1 MAVSDTLFTYG
12 PGNVTSLLATTFS
25 NMSPDL
31 ADDIYKHIPLLAWLG
46 LKKKVTADGG
56 ASILRSMIYAKNST
70 FGFYASD
77 DIIDTTIQDELT
89 TAQWQWKQ
97 AATSVSVTGR
107 IEMQNMG
114 KSQVIN
120 IVKAKTQSALL
131 ALKDGINRV
140 LWTSGITNQSGVG
153 TQITPL
159 ATLVNNTG
167 TVGDI
172 NGGTNTWWQSVIQ
185 ASGSFA
191 ARGLSDLRS
200 VWNQINVNNPQGP
213 ADLILSDRT
222 SFEAYES
229 VLVPAVRISD
239 TTMAGDLGFSNLKY
253 KEATWTFDINAIAGN
268 IFLLNSNSLEL
279 VQHKNRMFTISDFVK
294 PSDQDLK
301 VAQVFWAGELTTDNR
316 RKHGLL
322 TGVTA

>member
-1 MAVSDTLFTYG
+1 MSVSDTLFSYG
-12 PGNVTSLLATTFS
+12 QGNVTSLLATTFS

-31 ADDIYKHIPLLAWLG
+31 ADNIYKAIPALAWLAM
-46 LKKKVTADGG
+46 KKRVTADGG
-56 ASILRSMIYAKNST
+56 ASILRSVIYAKNST

-77 DIIDTTIQDELT
+77 DLIDTTIQDELT

-114 KSQVIN
+114 KSQVID

-131 ALKDGINRV
+131 ALKDGINKG
-140 LWTSGITNQSGVG
+140 LWTSGITNQSAVG
-153 TQITPL
+153 TSIMPL

-167 TVGDI
+167 TVGDV
-172 NGGTNTWWQSVIQ
+172 NGGTSTWWQSVLQ

-191 ARGLSDLRS
+191 TRGLSDMRS
-200 VWNQINVNNPQGP
+200 VWNQINVANPQGP
-213 ADLILSDRT
+213 ADLVLSDRP
-222 SFEAYES
+222 SYEAYES
-229 VLVPAVRISD
+229 VLVPAVRIAD
-239 TTMAGDLGFSNLKY
+239 TKMGDLGFSNLKY
-253 KEATWTFDINAIAGN
+253 KEATWTFDSNAIAGD
-268 IFLLNSNSLEL
+268 IFLLNSLALEL
-279 VQHKNRMFTISDFVK
+279 VQHKNRLFSISEFVK
-294 PSDQDLK
+294 PAAQDMK
-301 VAQVFWAGELTTDNR
+301 VAQVYWAGELTTNNR

>member
-1 MAVSDTLFTYG
+1 MAVADTLFTYG

-25 NMSPDL
+25 NMSPNL
-31 ADDIYKHIPLLAWLG
+31 ADNVYKAIPALAWLAV
-46 LKKKVTADGG
+46 KKRVTADGG
-56 ASILRSMIYAKNST
+56 ASILRSVIYAKNNT
-70 FGFYASD
+70 FAFYASD
-77 DIIDTTIQDELT
+77 DSIDVSIQDELT

-107 IEMQNMG
+107 IELQNMG
-114 KSQVIN
+114 KSQVMD

-131 ALKDGINRV
+131 AVKDGINKG
-140 LWTSGITNQSGVG
+140 LWTSGLTNESQVG
-153 TQITPL
+153 TVITPL

-172 NGGTNTWWQSVIQ
+172 NGGTSTWWQSVIQ

-191 ARGLSDLRS
+191 ARGLSDMRS

-213 ADLILSDRT
+213 ADLILSDRP
-222 SFEAYES
+222 SYEAYES

-239 TTMAGDLGFSNLKY
+239 TRLGDLGFSNLKY
-253 KEATWTFDINAIAGN
+253 KEATWTFDTNAISGY
-268 IFLLNSNSLEL
+268 IFLLNSGSLEL
-279 VQHKNRMFTISDFVK
+279 VQHKERMFTLSEFVK
-294 PSDQDLK
+294 PSNQD
-301 VAQVFWAGELTTDNR
+301 VRTAQVFWMGELTTDNR

>member
-1 MAVSDTLFTYG
+1 MAVADTLFTYG

-25 NMSPDL
+25 NMSPNL
-31 ADDIYKHIPLLAWLG
+31 ADNVYKAIPALAWLAV
-46 LKKKVTADGG
+46 KKRVTADGG
-56 ASILRSMIYAKNST
+56 ASILRSVIYAKNNT
-70 FGFYASD
+70 FAFYASD
-77 DIIDTTIQDELT
+77 DSIDLLIQDELT

-107 IEMQNMG
+107 IELQNMG
-114 KSQVIN
+114 KSQVMD

-131 ALKDGINRV
+131 AVKDGINKG
-140 LWTSGITNQSGVG
+140 LWTSGLTNESQVG
-153 TQITPL
+153 TVITPL

-172 NGGTNTWWQSVIQ
+172 NGGTSTWWQSVIQ

-191 ARGLSDLRS
+191 ARGLSDMRS

-213 ADLILSDRT
+213 ADLILSDRP
-222 SFEAYES
+222 SYEAYES

-239 TTMAGDLGFSNLKY
+239 TRLGDLGFSNLKY
-253 KEATWTFDINAIAGN
+253 KEATWTFDTNAISGY
-268 IFLLNSNSLEL
+268 IFLLNSGSLEL
-279 VQHKNRMFTISDFVK
+279 VQHKERMFTLSEFVK
-294 PSDQDLK
+294 PSNQD
-301 VAQVFWAGELTTDNR
+301 VRTAQVFWMGELTTDNR

>member
-1 MAVSDTLFTYG
+1 MAVADTLFTYG
-12 PGNVTSLLATTFS
+12 QGNVTSLLATTFS

-31 ADDIYKHIPLLAWLG
+31 ADNIYKAIPALAWLAM
-46 LKKKVTADGG
+46 KKRVTADGG
-56 ASILRSMIYAKNST
+56 ASILRSVIYAKNST

-77 DIIDTTIQDELT
+77 DVIDTTIQDELT
-89 TAQWQWKQ
+89 TAQFQWKQ
-97 AATSVSVTGR
+97 AATSVAVTGR

-114 KSQVIN
+114 KSQIID

-131 ALKDGINRV
+131 SIKDGINKA
-140 LWTSGITNQSGVG
+140 LWSSSYTSQSQVG
-153 TQITPL
+153 TNITPL
-159 ATLVNNTG
+159 SLLVYNSGTL
-167 TVGDI
+167 GDI
-172 NGGTNTWWQSVIQ
+172 NGSTSTWWQSVLQ

-222 SFEAYES
+222 SYEAYES

-239 TTMAGDLGFSNLKY
+239 VKMGDLGFSNLKY
-253 KEATWTFDINAIAGN
+253 KEATWTFDVNAISGYV
-268 IFLLNSNSLEL
+268 FLLNSGSLEL
-279 VQHKNRMFTISDFVK
+279 VQHKNRLFTMSEWVK

-301 VAQVFWAGELTTDNR
+301 VAQVFWAGELTTNNR

>member
-1 MAVSDTLFTYG
+1 MAVADTLFTYG
-12 PGNVTSLLATTFS
+12 TGNVTSLLATTFS

-31 ADDIYKHIPLLAWLG
+31 ADNIYKAIPALAWLAM
-46 LKKKVTADGG
+46 KKRVTADGG
-56 ASILRSMIYAKNST
+56 ASILRSVIYAKNST

-77 DIIDTTIQDELT
+77 DVIDTTIQDELT

-97 AATSVSVTGR
+97 AATSVTVTGR

-114 KSQVIN
+114 KSQIID

-131 ALKDGINRV
+131 SLKDGINKN
-140 LWTSGITNQSGVG
+140 LWTSGLTSQTNVG
-153 TQITPL
+153 TQVTPL
-159 ATLVNNTG
+159 ATIVNNTG

-172 NGGTNTWWQSVIQ
+172 NGGTSTWWQSVIQ

-213 ADLILSDRT
+213 ADLLLSDRP
-222 SFEAYES
+222 SYEAYES

-239 TTMAGDLGFSNLKY
+239 TKMGDLGFSNLKY
-253 KEATWTFDINAIAGN
+253 KEATWTFDSNALAVY
-268 IFLLNSNSLEL
+268 IFLLNSGSMEL
-279 VQHKNRMFTISDFVK
+279 VQHKNRLFTMSEWVK

-301 VAQVFWAGELTTDNR
+301 TAQVFWAGELTTNNR

>member
-1 MAVSDTLFTYG
+1 MAVADTLFTYG
-12 PGNVTSLLATTFS
+12 TGNVTSLLATTFS

-31 ADDIYKHIPLLAWLG
+31 ADNIYKAIPALAWLAM
-46 LKKKVTADGG
+46 KKRVTADGG
-56 ASILRSMIYAKNST
+56 ASILRSVIYAKNST

-77 DIIDTTIQDELT
+77 DVIDTTIQDELT

-97 AATSVSVTGR
+97 AATSVTVTGR

-114 KSQVIN
+114 KSQIIDV
-120 IVKAKTQSALL
+120 VKAKTQSALL
-131 ALKDGINRV
+131 SLKDGINKF
-140 LWTSGITNQSGVG
+140 LWTSGLTNEANVG
-153 TQITPL
+153 TQVTPL
-159 ATLVNNTG
+159 ATIVNNTG

-172 NGGTNTWWQSVIQ
+172 NGGTQTWWQSVVQ

-213 ADLILSDRT
+213 ADLLLSDRP
-222 SFEAYES
+222 SYEAYES
-229 VLVPAVRISD
+229 VLVPAVRLTD
-239 TTMAGDLGFSNLKY
+239 TRMGDLGFSNLKY
-253 KEATWTFDINAIAGN
+253 KEATWTFDSNAIAGH
-268 IFLLNSNSLEL
+268 IFLLNSNSMEL
-279 VQHKNRMFTISDFVK
+279 VQHKNRLFTMSEWVK

-301 VAQVFWAGELTTDNR
+301 TAQVFWAGELTTNNR

>member
-31 ADDIYKHIPLLAWLG
+31 ADNIYKAIPALAWLA
-46 LKKKVTADGG
+46 LKKRVTADGG
-56 ASILRSMIYAKNST
+56 ASILRSVIYAKNNT
-70 FGFYASD
+70 FGFYAGD
-77 DIIDTTIQDELT
+77 DVIDTTIQDELT
-89 TAQWQWKQ
+89 TAQYQWKQ
-97 AATSVSVTGR
+97 AAASVTVTGR

-114 KSQVIN
+114 KSQVID

-131 ALKDGINRV
+131 AIKDGINQK
-140 LWTSGITNQSGVG
+140 LWVSGLTNQSQVG
-153 TQITPL
+153 TSITPL
-159 ATLVNNTG
+159 ATLINNTG
-167 TVGDI
+167 TLGDI
-172 NGGTNTWWQSVIQ
+172 NGGTNAWWQSVIQ

-213 ADLILSDRT
+213 ADLILSDRAGY
-222 SFEAYES
+222 EAYES
-229 VLVPAVRISD
+229 VLVPAVRLSD
-239 TTMAGDLGFSNLKY
+239 TKMGDLGFSNLKY
-253 KEATWTFDINAIAGN
+253 KEATWTFDVNAIAGY
-268 IFLLNSNSLEL
+268 IFMLNSGSLEL
-279 VQHKNRMFTISDFVK
+279 IQHKNRLFSMSEWVK
-294 PSDQDLK
+294 PVDQDLK
-301 VAQVFWAGELTTDNR
+301 SAQVYWAGELTTNNR

>member
-1 MAVSDTLFTYG
+1 MAVSDVLFTYG

-31 ADDIYKHIPLLAWLG
+31 ADDIYKAIPALAWLAM
-46 LKKKVTADGG
+46 KKRITADGG
-56 ASILRSMIYAKNST
+56 ASILRSLIYAKNAT
-70 FGFYASD
+70 FGFYSSD
-77 DIIDTTIQDELT
+77 DIIDTSIQDELT

-114 KSQVIN
+114 KSQVID

-131 ALKDGINRV
+131 ALKDGINQK
-140 LWTSGITNQSGVG
+140 LWVSGLTNQASVG
-153 TQITPL
+153 ISITPL

-172 NGGTNTWWQSVIQ
+172 NGGTNTWWQSVVQ

-191 ARGLSDLRS
+191 ARGLADLRS

-213 ADLILSDRT
+213 ADLLLSDRP
-222 SFEAYES
+222 SYEAYES
-229 VLVPAVRISD
+229 VLVPAVRIQD
-239 TTMAGDLGFSNLKY
+239 TKMGDLGFSNLKY
-253 KEATWTFDINAIAGN
+253 KEAVWTFDVNAIAGD
-268 IFLLNSNSLEL
+268 IFLLNSMSLEL
-279 VQHKNRMFTISDFVK
+279 VQHKNRLFSMSEWVK

-301 VAQVFWAGELTTDNR
+301 TAQVFWAGELTTNNR

>member
-1 MAVSDTLFTYG
+1 MAVADTLFTYG
-12 PGNVTSLLATTFS
+12 TGNVTSLLATTFS
-25 NMSPDL
+25 NMSTDL
-31 ADDIYKHIPLLAWLG
+31 ADNIYKAIPALAWLAM
-46 LKKKVTADGG
+46 KKRVTADGG
-56 ASILRSMIYAKNST
+56 ASILRSVIYAKNST
-70 FGFYASD
+70 FSFYASD
-77 DIIDTTIQDELT
+77 DMIDTTIQDELT

-97 AATSVSVTGR
+97 AATSVAVTGR

-114 KSQVIN
+114 KSQIID

-131 ALKDGINRV
+131 SLKDGINKG
-140 LWTSGITNQSGVG
+140 LWASGLTNQTQVG
-153 TQITPL
+153 TAVTPL

-172 NGGTNTWWQSVIQ
+172 NGSTSTWWQSVVQ
-185 ASGSFA
+185 ASGGFA
-191 ARGLSDLRS
+191 GRGLSDMRS

-213 ADLILSDRT
+213 ADLVLSDRP
-222 SFEAYES
+222 SYEAYES

-239 TTMAGDLGFSNLKY
+239 VSMGDLGFSNLKY
-253 KEATWTFDINAIAGN
+253 KEATWTFDSNAISGY

-279 VQHKNRMFTISDFVK
+279 VQHKNRLFSISEFGK
-294 PSDQDLK
+294 PTNQDLR
-301 VAQVFWAGELTTDNR
+301 VAQVFWAGELTTNNR

>member
-1 MAVSDTLFTYG
+1 MAVPDTLFTYG
-12 PGNVTSLLATTFS
+12 SGNVTSLLATTFS
-25 NMSPDL
+25 NMSSEL
-31 ADDIYKHIPLLAWLG
+31 ADNIYKAIPALAWLAM
-46 LKKKVTADGG
+46 KKRVTADGG
-56 ASILRSMIYAKNST
+56 ASILRSVIYAKNNT
-70 FGFYASD
+70 FAFYASD
-77 DIIDTTIQDELT
+77 DVIDTSIQDELT

-114 KSQVIN
+114 KSQVIDV
-120 IVKAKTQSALL
+120 VKAKTQSAIL
-131 ALKDGINRV
+131 ALKDGINQK
-140 LWTSGITNQSGVG
+140 LWTSGLTNQSSVG
-153 TQITPL
+153 TQITPI

-172 NGGTNTWWQSVIQ
+172 NGGTSTWWQSVVQ

-213 ADLILSDRT
+213 ADLLLSDRP
-222 SFEAYES
+222 SYEAYES
-229 VLVPAVRISD
+229 VLVPAVRLSD
-239 TTMAGDLGFSNLKY
+239 TRMGDLGFSNLKY
-253 KEATWTFDINAIAGN
+253 KEATWTFDTNAIAGD
-268 IFLLNSNSLEL
+268 IFLLNSNSMEL
-279 VQHKNRMFTISDFVK
+279 VQHKSRLFTMSEWVK

-301 VAQVFWAGELTTDNR
+301 TAQVFWAGELTTNNR
-316 RKHGLL
+316 RKHGVL